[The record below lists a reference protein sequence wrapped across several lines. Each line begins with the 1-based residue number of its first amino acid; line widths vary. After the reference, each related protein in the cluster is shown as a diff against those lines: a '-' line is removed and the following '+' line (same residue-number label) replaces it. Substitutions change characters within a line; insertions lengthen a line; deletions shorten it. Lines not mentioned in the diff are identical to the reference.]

1 VAYEPYER
9 LSAIDATFLAL
20 EDPGVHMHVGAV
32 AIFEAGSLRTPHGA
46 IDVQRIRSF
55 VDGQLH
61 QTPRFRQ
68 KLAWVPVVK
77 HPIWVDDDRFNINY
91 HIRHTALPVPG
102 EIRQLKRLAAR
113 IFSQKL
119 DRGKP
124 MWEMW
129 IVEGLEDGRFA
140 MILKAHHCMVDG
152 IAGIDLF
159 AAILRL
165 DPDPRLPE
173 VNRWMPYGHP
183 TAARLL
189 RDELCHRAS
198 LPLTMLTRLPRAIL
212 DPSDTLAT
220 LREQGLALAE
230 TITAG
235 LKPTTATPLNTSIG
249 PYRRFDWTDF
259 KIADSKGVRDSHG
272 ATLNDVVLATVT
284 GAVREF
290 LQRRSMRPTRDTVFR
305 ALVPVSIRTDA
316 QRRLPGNRIV
326 NLLARLPLEETTPER
341 RLERVMATM
350 AEVKRSRI
358 ARGAEQIEEFSNR
371 TFTGVIVQLVRLAAT
386 QRTYN
391 LVVTNVPGPRDAL
404 YLLGARMAEIYP
416 QVPLFTN
423 QGLGI
428 ALFSYDGRLF
438 WGFNADW
445 DTMPDLHEFVTGI
458 DDEFQR
464 QRGGYVQAAVGGA

>member
-1 VAYEPYER
+1 MAYEPYAR

-46 IDVQRIRSF
+46 VDVQRIRAF

-68 KLAWVPVVK
+68 RLAWVPVVK
-77 HPIWVDDDRFNINY
+77 HPIWVDDERFNINY
-91 HIRHTALPVPG
+91 HIRHTALPAPG
-102 EIRQLKRLAAR
+102 EVRQLKRLAAR

-152 IAGIDLF
+152 IAGIDLL

-165 DPDPRLPE
+165 DPDPTLPD
-173 VNRWMPYGHP
+173 VNPWMPYGHP

-198 LPLTMLTRLPRAIL
+198 LPLAMLTRLPRAML
-212 DPSDTLAT
+212 DPRETLAT
-220 LREQGLALAE
+220 MREQGLTLAE

-235 LKPTTATPLNTSIG
+235 LQPTTATPLNTTIG

-259 KIADSKGVRDSHG
+259 EIADTKGVRQSHG

-290 LQRRSMRPTRDTVFR
+290 LQRRSMRPTKDTLFR
-305 ALVPVSIRTDA
+305 VLVPVSIRTDA
-316 QRRLPGNRIV
+316 QRGMAGNRIV

-341 RLERVMATM
+341 RLERVMVAM
-350 AEVKRSRI
+350 SEVKRSRI

-391 LVVTNVPGPRDAL
+391 LVVTNVPGPRSAL

-416 QVPLFTN
+416 LVPLFTN

-458 DDEFQR
+458 NDEFQR
-464 QRGGYVQAAVGGA
+464 LRGGRMQAAVGNA